1 MADIGQLD
9 DRNAAAEANGSAGTR
24 FLIYP
29 QTPVTPDYVKPEP
42 VWISTPPE
50 RMRAGPSDHRIYV
63 RDPLF
68 EKEPYEYPF
77 MPPFDGDLH
86 EPCLPGADGHFDW
99 MPANSRQFLAA
110 HAFACVARVL
120 DIWESYLGGPIPWH
134 FSDMYERL
142 EIIPN
147 VDWDNAQSG
156 YGYLELG
163 QDRSSGGRHLPF
175 ALNFDVIAHE
185 VGHGILFS
193 LCGFPDRGQF
203 VGDFTPFHEGCSDL
217 ISLLSFMHFD
227 SGLER
232 LLRHC
237 NGNLLVLNELNRI
250 AELAS
255 DRQIRLACN
264 QRKMSEVSNEVHDRS
279 RPFTGAV
286 FDTIV
291 DCYHGKLVRQGL
303 ADERLLAIDIRE
315 LDKSA
320 LGRISSVTT
329 DAFRTRPF
337 QFKAALADARDEV
350 AMALLRAWSALDAN
364 ELSFDVASEALL
376 RSGSQI
382 NSFLGAKLE
391 ENLAWREL
399 I

>member
-1 MADIGQLD
+1 MADAGQLD
-9 DRNAAAEANGSAGTR
+9 EMDRAGQATGSAGTR

-29 QTPVTPDYVKPEP
+29 QTPVVADYAKPEP

-50 RMRAGPSDHRIYV
+50 KMREGPSDHRMYV
-63 RDPLF
+63 RDPAF
-68 EKEPYEYPF
+68 EKEPYEYPY
-77 MPPFDGDLH
+77 MPPFDGDVH
-86 EPCLPGADGHFDW
+86 PPAFAGPDGHFDW
-99 MPANSRQFLAA
+99 MPLSSRQFLAA
-110 HAFACVARVL
+110 HSFACAARVL
-120 DIWESYLGGPIPWH
+120 DIWESYHGRPISWH
-134 FSDMYERL
+134 FADMYERL

-147 VDWDNAQSG
+147 VDWRNAQSG

-163 QDRSSGGRHLPF
+163 QDRSEGGQHHPF

-185 VGHGILFS
+185 MGHAILFS
-193 LCGFPDRGQF
+193 LIGFPEQDRFGS
-203 VGDFTPFHEGCSDL
+203 DFTPFHEGCSDL

-227 SGLER
+227 SGLDR

-237 NGNLLVLNELNRI
+237 GGNLLVLNELNRI

-264 QRKMSEVSNEVHDRS
+264 QRKMSEVSSEVHDRS

-291 DCYHGKLVRQGL
+291 DCYHGRLVRQGL
-303 ADERLLAIDIRE
+303 ADERLLGIDIRE
-315 LDKSA
+315 LDRSA
-320 LGRISSVTT
+320 MDRISGVTT
-329 DAFRTRPF
+329 EAFRARPF

-350 AMALLRAWSALDAN
+350 AMALVRAWSALDAY
-364 ELSFDVASEALL
+364 ELSFGLASEVLL
-376 RSGSQI
+376 QSGSQI
-382 NSFLGAKLE
+382 NDFLGAKLE

>member
-1 MADIGQLD
+1 MADAGQLD
-9 DRNAAAEANGSAGTR
+9 ELDRAGEATGSAGTR

-29 QTPVTPDYVKPEP
+29 QTPITTDYSKPEP
-42 VWISTPPE
+42 VWISTPPDE
-50 RMRAGPSDHRIYV
+50 MREGPSNRRMYV

-77 MPPFDGDLH
+77 MPPYDGEVH
-86 EPCLPGADGHFDW
+86 VPAQAGADGHFDW
-99 MPANSRQFLAA
+99 FPLQSRQFLAA
-110 HAFACVARVL
+110 HAFACVARVM
-120 DIWESYLGGPIPWH
+120 DIWESYLGRAIPWH
-134 FSDMYERL
+134 FDETYERL

-147 VDWDNAQSG
+147 VEWDNAQSG

-163 QDRSSGGRHLPF
+163 QDLSGSGRNYPF

-193 LCGFPDRGQF
+193 LMGFPDSNSI
-203 VGDFTPFHEGCSDL
+203 GDDFRPFHEASSDL

-227 SGLER
+227 SGLDR

-237 NGNLLVLNELNRI
+237 QGNLLVLNELNRI

-264 QRKMSEVSNEVHDRS
+264 QRKMSEVSSEVHDRS
-279 RPFTGAV
+279 RPFTGAI

-291 DCYHGKLVRQGL
+291 DCYHNKLVRQGL
-303 ADERLLAIDIRE
+303 ADERLLGIDVKE
-315 LDKSA
+315 LDGGVMSRLSA
-320 LGRISSVTT
+320 FAAKGFAS
-329 DAFRTRPF
+329 RPF
-337 QFKAALADARDEV
+337 QFKAALSDARDEV
-350 AMALLRAWSALDAN
+350 AVALLNAWRTLETDS
-364 ELSFDVASEALL
+364 LSFSLASEALL
-376 RSGSQI
+376 QSGSQI
-382 NSFLGAKLE
+382 DTFLGAKLE